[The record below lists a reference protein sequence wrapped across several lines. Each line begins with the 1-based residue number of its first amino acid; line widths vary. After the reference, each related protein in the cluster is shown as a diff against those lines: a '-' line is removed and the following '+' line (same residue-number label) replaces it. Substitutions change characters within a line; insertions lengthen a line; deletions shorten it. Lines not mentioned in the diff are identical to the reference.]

1 MESLRDKMNSQLL
14 SRYKTD
20 KNSIIIGGAKQHNL
34 KNINLK
40 IPKNKLVV
48 FTGVSGSGKST
59 LVFDTIFAE
68 AQRRF
73 TANFSSFV
81 RKYLDKVEKP
91 KVDYIYGL
99 TPAISIKQKGV
110 SNNPRS
116 TVATITGI
124 ADYLRLL
131 YSRVGIRKCLK
142 CGSYIIPEEVSEV
155 SKGTHELTC
164 SKCCSKFPCL
174 NSQQFSANTPSGA
187 CHECGGL
194 GVKHNIY
201 EENLI
206 ENPEVSILD
215 GALKWFGNLRDGKKT
230 TWPTGP
236 LDVLYDHYGLDI
248 ETPWNKLPDW
258 FHNII
263 FYGSGKDKLKYKSTL
278 GMKETYKAVPGL
290 ISELTR
296 LYYDTDSEYNRKKYE
311 QYMTLEECTV
321 CSGTGLNIEAQNVV
335 IDEKNIVDIQEM
347 SIKEVI
353 KWIEEAYRS
362 FPEDV
367 RRISDEI
374 VIEIYKRLCF
384 LDDVGLGYLT
394 LSRTAPTLSGGEG
407 QRVRLASQLSNGIVG
422 VTYILDEPSVGL
434 HSKDVDKL
442 IKTLINLRE
451 QGNSVL
457 VVEHDKSIMES
468 ADLIV
473 DVGPKAGILGGNIV
487 AEGTTEEI
495 LNNDNSI
502 TGKYLSGKLKVSMN
516 KKTLKIDNKTEWLV
530 LGGANCNNLKN
541 VTVHIPLGR
550 LTCITGVSGSGKSSL
565 IQKTL
570 KPIMEKLL
578 NGMQVEKIEYKEIK
592 GYESLEKIIDVSQEP
607 IGRTPRSNPATYT
620 GLFDKIRK
628 VFAATEYA
636 KEHGFTA
643 DYFSFNSKKGRCE
656 ACEGQGQLKI
666 DMHFLSDV
674 WVTCDKCK
682 GTRFRDEIL
691 KCKIK
696 GKSIADILE
705 MDIKEALDFF
715 AGNKEIEKILKTFC
729 DVGLEYIKLG
739 QSALTLSGGEAQRVK
754 LAKELSK
761 KSKGKVLY
769 ILDEPTTGLHFE
781 DIRHL
786 IDIFEK
792 LVSKGHTLIVIE
804 HNMEVISEAH
814 WIIDMGPEGG
824 AAGGEVIAEACPEDL
839 VNVKESY
846 TGKALKDRLYRYTT

>member
-1 MESLRDKMNSQLL
+1 MESLRDKMNRQLL
-14 SRYKTD
+14 SRYKMD
-20 KNSIIIGGAKQHNL
+20 KNSIIIEGAKQHNL

-73 TANFSSFV
+73 TAGFSSFV

-124 ADYLRLL
+124 SDYLRLL

-142 CGSYIIPEEVSEV
+142 CGSYIIPEEVSAV

-164 SKCCSKFPCL
+164 SKCHSKFPCL
-174 NSQQFSANTPSGA
+174 SSQQFSANTPSGA

-206 ENPEVSILD
+206 GNSEVSILD

-248 ETPWNKLPDW
+248 EMPWNELPEW

-263 FYGSGKDKLKYKSTL
+263 FYGSGKNKLKYKSTL

-290 ISELTR
+290 IPELTR

-311 QYMTLEECTV
+311 QYMTLENCAV

-335 IDEKNIVDIQEM
+335 IGEKNIVEIQEM

-374 VIEIYKRLCF
+374 AIEIYKRLCF
-384 LDDVGLGYLT
+384 LNDVGLGYLT

-407 QRVRLASQLSNGIVG
+407 QRVRLASQLSSGIVG

-434 HSKDVDKL
+434 HSRDVDNL
-442 IKTLINLRE
+442 IKTLLNLRE
-451 QGNSVL
+451 QGNSIL

-487 AEGTTEEI
+487 AAGTPEEI
-495 LNNDNSI
+495 LNNNNSI
-502 TGKYLSGKLKVSMN
+502 TGKYLSGKLKVSIN
-516 KKTLKIDNKTEWLV
+516 KSPLKIDDKTEWLV
-530 LGGANCNNLKN
+530 LSGANCNNLKN

-578 NGMQVEKIEYKEIK
+578 NGEKVEKIEYKEIK
-592 GYESLEKIIDVSQEP
+592 GYEHLEKMIDVSQEP

-643 DYFSFNSKKGRCE
+643 DYFSFNSKKGRCA
-656 ACEGQGQLKI
+656 ACEGQGQVKI
-666 DMHFLSDV
+666 DMHFLSDI

-761 KSKGKVLY
+761 KSKGKMLY

-786 IDIFEK
+786 LDIFEK
-792 LVSKGHTLIVIE
+792 LVLKGHTLIVIE
-804 HNMEVISEAH
+804 HNMEVINEAD

-824 AAGGEVIAEACPEDL
+824 AAGGEVIAEASPEDL
-839 VNVKESY
+839 INVKESY
-846 TGKALKDRLYRYTT
+846 TGKALKEGA

>member
-1 MESLRDKMNSQLL
+1 MESLRDKMDRQLL
-14 SRYKTD
+14 SKYKRD
-20 KNSIIIGGAKQHNL
+20 KNSIIIEGAKQHNL
-34 KNINLK
+34 KNVNLR

-73 TANFSSFV
+73 MAGFSSFV

-99 TPAISIKQKGV
+99 TPVISIKQKGV

-131 YSRVGIRKCLK
+131 YSRIGIRKCLK
-142 CGSYIIPEEVSEV
+142 CGSYIIPKDIGTIST
-155 SKGTHELTC
+155 STHELIC
-164 SKCCSKFPCL
+164 PKCHSKFPCL
-174 NSQQFSANTPSGA
+174 GSQHFSANTPSGA

-194 GVKHNIY
+194 GIKHNIY

-206 ENPEVSILD
+206 GNPEVSILD

-236 LDVLYDHYGLDI
+236 LDVLYNHYNLDI

-263 FYGSGKDKLKYKSTL
+263 FYGSGKEKLKYKSTL
-278 GMKETYKAVPGL
+278 GMKETYKIVPGL
-290 ISELTR
+290 IPELTR
-296 LYYDTDSEYNRKKYE
+296 LYYDTDSEYNRKRYE
-311 QYMTLEECTV
+311 QYMTLENCTV
-321 CSGTGLNIEAQNVV
+321 CDGTGLNIEAQNV
-335 IDEKNIVDIQEM
+335 IIGEKNIVEIEEM
-347 SIKEVI
+347 SIKEVL

-374 VIEIYKRLCF
+374 AIEIYKRLCF

-407 QRVRLASQLSNGIVG
+407 QRVRLASQLSSGIVG
-422 VTYILDEPSVGL
+422 VTYILDEPSAGL
-434 HSKDVDKL
+434 HSKDVDNL
-442 IKTLINLRE
+442 IKTLLNLRE

-487 AEGTTEEI
+487 AEGTPKEI

-502 TGKYLSGKLKVSMN
+502 TGKYLSGKLSVSMR
-516 KKTLKIDNKTEWLV
+516 KTPLKIDDKTEWLV
-530 LGGANCNNLKN
+530 LSGANCNNLKN
-541 VTVHIPLGR
+541 VNLHIPLGR

-565 IQKTL
+565 IEKTL

-578 NGMQVEKIEYKEIK
+578 NGERVEGIEYNEVK
-592 GYESLEKIIDVSQEP
+592 GYESFEKMIDVSQEP

-628 VFAATEYA
+628 VFAVTEYA

-656 ACEGQGQLKI
+656 ACEGQGQVKI

-696 GKSIADILE
+696 EKSIADVLE
-705 MDIKEALDFF
+705 MDMKEALDFF
-715 AGNKEIEKILKTFC
+715 SGNKEIEKILKTFG
-729 DVGLEYIKLG
+729 DVGLEYMKLG

-761 KSKGKVLY
+761 KTKGKMLY
-769 ILDEPTTGLHFE
+769 IFDEPTTGLHFE

-786 IDIFEK
+786 LDIFEK
-792 LVSKGHTLIVIE
+792 LVLKGHTLVVIE
-804 HNMEVISEAH
+804 HNMEVISEAD

-824 AAGGEVIAEACPEDL
+824 AAGGEIVAEASPKDL
-839 VNVKESY
+839 INVKASY
-846 TGKALKDRLYRYTT
+846 TGKALKEYRKTE